1 MYRVN
6 LDQNSFTGQVF
17 KYASFGIALLA
28 PDGLILTV
36 NDAFERFLGY
46 SKHELEGMRFG
57 DFSLSDD
64 PVACID
70 DVRNLMSDTNE
81 AEMEK
86 RYVRRDGAVIWGYL
100 SIRLFRNDEGDAL
113 YYIAQIMDIS
123 KQKESERR
131 LQETVERYTS
141 LKKYNHDAVISF
153 DLQGNIINANAV
165 AEKMTGYGI
174 EADLIG
180 MALANLIG
188 QANVDRILA
197 KALHDDTV
205 ELEIDAVVTKSGETI
220 EVLTSIAPIFV
231 HKQNIG
237 FYLIC
242 KDISEQKKLVYAK
255 ESAEAT
261 NKAKSEFLAM
271 MSHEIRTPMNGVI
284 GMTDLLLDSDLD
296 EEHKAYVEII
306 RKSGEA
312 LLSIIN
318 DILDLSKIEA
328 GVTELQEATF
338 DLRLCFKDSLS
349 VVSSMAEDKN
359 LELSYTINHDVPE
372 YISGDV
378 ERLRQVLLNLLSNA
392 VKFTSSGKVA
402 VIVKKTAGQHPLLA
416 FTVTDTGIG
425 IPQARL
431 EEIFEPFAQL
441 DSFMSRKHEGTGL
454 GLSISRKIVGMMG
467 GEIWAESDGMSGSA
481 LHFTIQYHEATFD
494 SADSLPATPA
504 IAGRANILIA
514 EDDAINTLV
523 LQKMLE
529 KMGHRVSVA
538 VNGEEVIEAALR
550 EPYDLIFMDVHMPIV
565 NGLEATRTIKE
576 RLSPDKCPRIVA
588 VTANALKGDR
598 EDCLAAGMDDY
609 ITKPINARVLE
620 MFFRNLV

>member
-17 KYASFGIALLA
+17 KHASFGIALLT

-36 NDAFERFLGY
+36 NAALERILGY
-46 SKHELEGMRFG
+46 SKNELEGMQFG
-57 DFSLSDD
+57 DFSLKDD
-64 PVACID
+64 SI
-70 DVRNLMSDTNE
+70 TNIHDLKLVMHDADE
-81 AEMEK
+81 AEMER
-86 RYVRRDGAVIWGYL
+86 RYVRKDGVAIWGYL
-100 SIRLFRNDEGDAL
+100 SIRLFRNEDGEAI

-123 KQKESERR
+123 KQKESEQR

-153 DLQGNIINANAV
+153 DLHGNIINANAI
-165 AEKMTGYGI
+165 AEKMTGYNI

-188 QANVDRILA
+188 QPNVDRILA
-197 KALHDDTV
+197 DALHDDTV
-205 ELEIDAVVTKSGETI
+205 ELEIDSVVTKNGEAI

-242 KDISEQKKLVYAK
+242 KDISEQKKLIYAK

-261 NKAKSEFLAM
+261 NKAKSEFVAM

-284 GMTDLLLDSDLD
+284 GMTDLLLDSDLND
-296 EEHKAYVEII
+296 EHKGYVEII
-306 RKSGEA
+306 RKSGES

-328 GVTELQEATF
+328 GVTELQEEIF
-338 DLRLCFKDSLS
+338 DLRSCIKDSLS
-349 VVSSMAEDKN
+349 VISSMAEDKN
-359 LELSYTINHDVPE
+359 LELSYSINYDVPDCI
-372 YISGDV
+372 YGDV

-392 VKFTSSGKVA
+392 VKFTISGKIAVA
-402 VIVKKTAGQHPLLA
+402 VKKVVEQPPLLM

-425 IPQARL
+425 IPHSRL
-431 EEIFEPFAQL
+431 EDIFEPFAQI
-441 DSFMSRKHEGTGL
+441 DSLMSRKHEGTGL
-454 GLSISRKIVGMMG
+454 GLSISRKIISMMG
-467 GEIWAESDGMSGSA
+467 GKIWAESDGNCGSS
-481 LHFTIQYHEATFD
+481 LHFTIRYHEASFD
-494 SADSLPATPA
+494 TLESLPMNAA
-504 IAGRANILIA
+504 ITGRANILIA
-514 EDDAINTLV
+514 EDNEINTLV

-538 VNGEEVIEAALR
+538 VNGNEVIEAALR
-550 EPYDLIFMDVHMPIV
+550 ESYDLIFMDVHMPIV
-565 NGLEATRTIKE
+565 NGLEATRSIKE
-576 RLSPDKCPRIVA
+576 RLSPEKCPRIVA

-609 ITKPINARVLE
+609 ITKPISARVLE
-620 MFFRNLV
+620 MFIRNLI